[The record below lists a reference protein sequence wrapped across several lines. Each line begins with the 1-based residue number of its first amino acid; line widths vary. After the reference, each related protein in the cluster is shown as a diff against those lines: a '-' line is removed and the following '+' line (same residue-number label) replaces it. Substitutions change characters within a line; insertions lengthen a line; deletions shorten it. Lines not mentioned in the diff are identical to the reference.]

1 MVGEDLMQFFPDI
14 NFKFEFD
21 TGENDE
27 LEAGNQETHIKEPE
41 EEDIGEEVDYSPE
54 NPVDSNNVPS
64 LNLIIIL
71 IEAPKINEEELNS
84 DEDYEI
90 DDNELLKQHYKL
102 KMMQRSF
109 YLQLQK
115 EIANPSAMIHL
126 SFLLLKKKK
135 TTTTTKKQAQ
145 GEMVMMMMMTTTTT
159 TKMIHFER
167 RRVGILLM
175 NLKLMGLMK

>member
-1 MVGEDLMQFFPDI
+1 MKPRKKSFLKYGRRRSDAVLPDI

-64 LNLIIIL
+64 LEFEFDHHL
-71 IEAPKINEEELNS
+71 IEVPKINEEELNS

-90 DDNELLKQHYKL
+90 DDNELLATLQAENDAEE
-102 KMMQRSF
+102 F

-126 SFLLLKKKK
+126 SLLLLKKKK
-135 TTTTTKKQAQ
+135 RQRQRRSKQ
-145 GEMVMMMMMTTTTT
+145 
-159 TKMIHFER
+159 R
-167 RRVGILLM
+167 RRW
-175 NLKLMGLMK
+175 